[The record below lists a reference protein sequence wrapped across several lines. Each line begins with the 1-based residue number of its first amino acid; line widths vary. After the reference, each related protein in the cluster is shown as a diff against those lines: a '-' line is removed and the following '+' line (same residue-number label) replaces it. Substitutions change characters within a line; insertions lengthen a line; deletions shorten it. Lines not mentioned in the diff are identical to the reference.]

1 MPARF
6 VRLGIDYGTS
16 TSKLIFRN
24 PLAPGGEK
32 AYAILRNNTLR
43 TSSSIAVTE
52 KSLIFGCSPL
62 VHGPGMEARWLES
75 IKMRVAGE
83 VTGNYRKYCYG
94 PLPPLPEGVSARDL
108 AILTVW
114 FLLSEG
120 ANAISEFLKY
130 PVSEIGITVTMG
142 IPMSFYEDEKLRTAF
157 LEIARTAR
165 AVYDACGCMNSGQ
178 IGHNDAQEVLR
189 KHRIPGTGISMAED
203 DVRNLIRSEAEAA
216 MCLAVKSPAVNEGPF
231 AEVDIGAGTT
241 HASIFSI
248 LPRFNGQRWLKE
260 RLAFF
265 GARSEPF
272 GMDAVDAAL
281 AQRQGISHDGCLSL
295 RGTER
300 DVFRR
305 LGKYGFVQTL
315 EHIREAYVLAWR
327 RSVPKLHQPELESY
341 RHHQVFVIGGGSL
354 VPEVAEIFRTHPAG
368 YDYQLRVRQLEK
380 PHDLHR
386 MDNRPLHVD
395 DLPFMV
401 VAYGLTFDSQEVPET
416 FTPNQISFADRP
428 TSTRVSWEDM

>member
-16 TSKLIFRN
+16 TSKLIFRD

-32 AYAILRNNTLR
+32 AYPILRDNTFR
-43 TSSSIAVTE
+43 TPSSIAVTE
-52 KSLIFGCSPL
+52 KNLIFGCSPL
-62 VHGPGMEARWLES
+62 IHGAGMQASWLES

-94 PLPPLPEGVSARDL
+94 PLPELPAGVTAKDL

-114 FLLSEG
+114 FLLSESV
-120 ANAISEFLKY
+120 NAISGLLKC
-130 PVSEIGITVTMG
+130 PVSEIGITATMG
-142 IPMSFYEDEKLRTAF
+142 IPMSFYEDEKLRAAF
-157 LEIARTAR
+157 LEIARTGR
-165 AVYDACGCMNSGQ
+165 AVYDACGCMSRGQ
-178 IGHNDAQEVLR
+178 IGYNDAQEIVR
-189 KHRIPGTGISMAED
+189 KYRLSGNGASIAED

-216 MCLAVKSPAVNEGPF
+216 MCLAVKSPAVNDGPF

-281 AQRQGISHDGCLSL
+281 AQRQGMSHNNCLSL

-327 RSVPKLHQPELESY
+327 RAVPKLHQPELESY
-341 RHHQVFVIGGGSL
+341 LHHQVFVVGGGSL
-354 VPEVAEIFRTHPAG
+354 VPEIAEIFHSHPAG
-368 YDYQLRVRQLEK
+368 YEHRLRVRQLEK

-386 MDNRPLHVD
+386 MDDRPIYID

-416 FTPNQISFADRP
+416 FTPNQIGFANRP
-428 TSTRVSWEDM
+428 TSTRVNWEDM